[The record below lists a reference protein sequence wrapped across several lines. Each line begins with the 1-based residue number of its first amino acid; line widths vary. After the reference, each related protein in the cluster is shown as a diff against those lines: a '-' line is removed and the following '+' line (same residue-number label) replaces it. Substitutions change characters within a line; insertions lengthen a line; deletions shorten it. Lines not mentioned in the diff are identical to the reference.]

1 MTLPTNL
8 GYLGLALL
16 VGGESLGLILPGETA
31 ILAAGVLA
39 REGRLQIALVLPVA
53 ASGSPTRACLCR
65 EASGGHR
72 KRSSHIHPGAGWS
85 DPDKATDRRTMRERT
100 ILATAAALALVA
112 LAAIRNGALD
122 AAAAVVLVLSLL
134 LFVRAAFRLVDE
146 IERRE
151 EQSGG
156 QRRGSWRRR
165 GRRA

>member
-1 MTLPTNL
+1 
-8 GYLGLALL
+8 
-16 VGGESLGLILPGETA
+16 
-31 ILAAGVLA
+31 
-39 REGRLQIALVLPVA
+39 
-53 ASGSPTRACLCR
+53 
-65 EASGGHR
+65 
-72 KRSSHIHPGAGWS
+72 
-85 DPDKATDRRTMRERT
+85 MRERT

-151 EQSGG
+151 EQSAG
-156 QRRGSWRRR
+156 QRRGAWRRR